1 MPTDWAVGEGG
12 GTRHAGGKVATWKK
26 YNSNLKIDWRYEEMQ
41 KVMQNMKSEE
51 LDDKTLFL
59 KPFSAWLVATEQTN
73 NQGWP

>member
-26 YNSNLKIDWRYEEMQ
+26 YNSNLKIDRRYEEMQ

-51 LDDKTLFL
+51 LDDKTQCQLC
-59 KPFSAWLVATEQTN
+59 KRLV
-73 NQGWP
+73 